1 MPLYPLFADL
11 GGREVLVVGG
21 GEVALRK
28 IEALLHAGAQVLV
41 NAHALHPVLAS
52 WLAAGRLHRREGDFD
67 PAWLDSAWLLVV
79 ATDDAGFN
87 ARLAAQA
94 RARGIFA
101 NVVDDAQ
108 LSSFQVPALVER
120 GALVVAISSGG
131 AAPMLAR
138 RLCQW
143 LETELDPALGELA
156 GLFARH
162 RSAIRAALP
171 DLAQRRRWFDAVID
185 GPVSALL
192 RNGHAEAAEAAFL
205 AQLQAGPQTPAG
217 GRASLV
223 GSGPGDPAQLTLAAL
238 RAMKLADRVLYDADV
253 NTAVLALARKDA
265 PRMPAPTDPEAG
277 LHCLQAEVDAGR
289 HVVWLKSGDG
299 FRHGAFA
306 GLGAALGNT
315 GRVCEVHA
323 GVGGPLPPAPLAG
336 TGG

>member
-28 IEALLHAGAQVLV
+28 VEALLHAGAQVVV
-41 NAHALHPVLAS
+41 NAHALHPVLAG
-52 WLAAGRLHRREGDFD
+52 WLADGRLRRRDGDFD

-79 ATDDAGFN
+79 ATDDATFN
-87 ARLAAQA
+87 AQLAAQA
-94 RARGIFA
+94 HARGIFA
-101 NVVDDAQ
+101 NVVDDAR

-120 GALVVAISSGG
+120 GTLVVAISSGG

-138 RLCQW
+138 RLCER

-162 RSAIRAALP
+162 RAAIRSALP
-171 DLAQRRRWFDAVID
+171 ELARRRRWFDAVID
-185 GPVSALL
+185 GPVVALL
-192 RNGHAEAAEAAFL
+192 RDGRREAAETAFL
-205 AQLQAGPQTPAG
+205 AQLQAGPRAPVG

-238 RAMKLADRVLYDADV
+238 RAMKLADLVLHDADV
-253 NTAVLALARKDA
+253 DAAVLAVARKDA
-265 PRMPAPTDPEAG
+265 PRAAAPLDPDSG
-277 LHCLQAEVDAGR
+277 LQRLQAELDAGR

-299 FRHGAFA
+299 FRHGPFA
-306 GLGAALGNT
+306 GLGAALKHG
-315 GRVCEVHA
+315 GHICEVHA
-323 GVGGPLPPAPLAG
+323 GIA
-336 TGG
+336 